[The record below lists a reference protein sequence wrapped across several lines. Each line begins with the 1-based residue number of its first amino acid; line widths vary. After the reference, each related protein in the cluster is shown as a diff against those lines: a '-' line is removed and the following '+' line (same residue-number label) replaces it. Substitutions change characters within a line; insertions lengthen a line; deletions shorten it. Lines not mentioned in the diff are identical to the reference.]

1 MKCDKCDEEAVAMIG
16 PIAYCQKH
24 FDEGYNSI

>member
-24 FDEGYNSI
+24 YDEAEYR